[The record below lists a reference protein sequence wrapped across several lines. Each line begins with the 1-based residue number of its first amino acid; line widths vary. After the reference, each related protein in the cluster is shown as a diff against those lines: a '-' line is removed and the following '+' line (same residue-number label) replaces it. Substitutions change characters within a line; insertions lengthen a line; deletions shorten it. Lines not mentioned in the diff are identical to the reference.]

1 MENQD
6 VSRWHSISV
15 DPETLMNAMV
25 LTFMSDGIPILYY
38 GQEQGVDGSADPYN
52 RGPLWT
58 TGYQRTAA
66 YNLTATLNKLRN
78 YLVNNTNWA
87 QSRTQVL
94 HVTSQGIVI
103 MKGSVVTIL
112 TNIGSPP
119 QNTSMFAYTPWP
131 HSFSSHDILTCK
143 QWAVGSNGTVAVEYT
158 KGGSPVILVPDDIL
172 QGSGLCRAA
181 RGATTSNISKGCK
194 WRVNIPL
201 TVTFVWLLL
210 LSFIM

>member
-1 MENQD
+1 
-6 VSRWHSISV
+6 
-15 DPETLMNAMV
+15 
-25 LTFMSDGIPILYY
+25 MSDGIPILYY
-38 GQEQGVDGSADPYN
+38 GQEQGVDGSVDPYN

-58 TGYQRTAA
+58 TGYQQTAA

-78 YLVNNTNWA
+78 YLVGNTNWA

-119 QNTSMFAYTPWP
+119 QNTSMYAYTPWP
-131 HSFSSHDILTCK
+131 LSFSSNDILSCK
-143 QWAVGSNGTVAVEYT
+143 QWAVGSNGSVEVQYT
-158 KGGSPVILVPDDIL
+158 SGGSPVILVPDEIL
-172 QGSGLCRAA
+172 HGSGLCHA
-181 RGATTSNISKGCK
+181 GEVTTSNTSNGCR
-194 WRVNIPL
+194 WRVNVPL
-201 TVTFVWLLL
+201 AVTFLGILL